1 MRLLCPEVIENTL
14 CSKNKQALSIS
25 RDRLLCNQPISIMS
39 ISYYPVQ
46 RFLKARTKRF
56 SLWHQFAPTRSI
68 HYYTTRLR
76 HSQLIVPISNV
87 ISNPR
92 QRLISTPLI
101 ILQTPH
107 LMLQSCIPRAQP
119 LTWIPLAFITAA
131 IRV

>member
-39 ISYYPVQ
+39 ILS
-46 RFLKARTKRF
+46 
-56 SLWHQFAPTRSI
+56 RSEVLESSDQAI
-68 HYYTTRLR
+68 LLVVSMHPKSINALLHNTLR

-101 ILQTPH
+101 NLQTPH